1 MHIFVK
7 TLIMKKQQEV
17 DANKMIRNPL
27 ANDLCITATQRI
39 DYGQMITDEDTG
51 ELVPSVSL
59 IEKDR
64 NVKIFYGKGCKE
76 MVYNLSPGAKSLYLF
91 VLYNLEP
98 NQDWIQIN
106 SQWYMTKNSIKSIN
120 TYKEALKELCR
131 YLFLSPTLDYKDV
144 FWINPMLFF
153 CGNRINK
160 YPDKVK
166 ISATPFYVSK
176 K

>member
-1 MHIFVK
+1 
-7 TLIMKKQQEV
+7 MKKKQEI
-17 DANKMIRNPL
+17 DESKMIMNPL
-27 ANDLCITATQRI
+27 ANDLSIVATRRI
-39 DYGQMITDEDTG
+39 DYAQMITDEDTG
-51 ELVPSVSL
+51 ELIPTTNL
-59 IEKDR
+59 IEKNR
-64 NVKIFYGKGCKE
+64 NVKIFYGTGCKE

-106 SQWYMTKNSIKSIN
+106 SQRYMTKNSIKSIN

-131 YLFLSPTLDYKDV
+131 YLFIAPTLDYKDV

-153 CGNRINK
+153 CGSRINK

-166 ISATPFYVSK
+166 IAIQPYIIYAK
-176 K
+176 